1 MCVRERGR
9 ECVCERVFVCVCER
23 EGEGMCVVK
32 AQMASPVPGM
42 VIGEL
47 Y

>member
-1 MCVRERGR
+1 MSVRER
-9 ECVCERVFVCVCER
+9 ED
-23 EGEGMCVVK
+23 EGMCVVK
-32 AQMASPVPGM
+32 AQMVSLVPGM